1 MDKKSSKNTLQ
12 NLKEF
17 ALTTLSVNNRK
28 TVYLIIAIVLIGG
41 VSSYMNMSRES
52 FPEIQIPEV
61 YVNVPYPGNS
71 PDIIQ
76 DKIIKPLEKELNT
89 IKGVEKIESTAI
101 QDFGIVKIEFDF
113 SVNPDDAKRL
123 VEDALTDAKGDKD
136 FAQDLPVNPTIQKV
150 DISDLPIL
158 NINISGNYPVQFLKE
173 KADYLKDKIEGLAE
187 INAAEIRGV
196 QEQKLKVE
204 IRKYDA
210 EAKQVSF
217 QDIETAIKNDHLA
230 IGAGNLKVDGIDH
243 FVIIDGKFKSEEEL
257 GNLVVKHEES
267 DDIRLRDVAD
277 VSFGDVDTVSYARQ
291 SGNPVVMID
300 IKKRGGANI
309 IEAIDK
315 VKVIVDEAWG
325 TEIPKKTI
333 EISLTND
340 QSIQI
345 RSQISN
351 LENSIIFGVLLVVG
365 VLLFFLGLR
374 NSLFVGIAI
383 PLSMFMSFAFLNMAG
398 VSLNIMVLFSLVL
411 ALGMLVDNG
420 IVVVENI
427 YRLMDEEG
435 MDSFEAAKKGVGE
448 VAWPIIAST
457 ATTLAAFVPL
467 ALWPGI
473 MGEFMKYLPITLMI
487 VLGSSLFI
495 ALVINPVLT
504 AVLMKVEQSVPNK
517 KKTLIIGLS
526 TLILAIMFYVL
537 SNILMGNIFMTIALL
552 TVINAFVFVPLSAR
566 FQESFLPYLED
577 RYRSLLSWVMKG
589 KRPIWIFLGTF
600 GLLFLSFLLI
610 GAFPPKVLFF
620 PDNQPNYLNIFIE
633 HPAGTEIGVTNKTTI
648 EVKQIIENTLKENT
662 IEVKGES
669 VSYYDLVDIVKVK
682 NEKGKVIG
690 KKSIPFVESV
700 IEQVGKGTA
709 DPAAGLSFG
718 ETPHKAR
725 ITVAFCEFS
734 HRQGANTALVM
745 EKIQGAL
752 KNWSYADV
760 KITVGKEA
768 NGPPQEPP
776 INIEVSGS
784 ENYKQ
789 LVQAADQIR
798 VFLDKTHTKGVQ
810 KLTTNVELNKAEIR
824 IDLDREY
831 LRRNGMSTG
840 QIASTIRTALF
851 GKDIATYNK
860 PNDDESYDL
869 NLRLGAEFRG
879 DIDALLDQKVM
890 FMNNRGQK
898 LNIPIRSVV
907 KDVRVEYTNSSI
919 ERINLEN
926 VVTVFS
932 NVDQGANAN
941 EIVDILKGKMN
952 NFDLSETGKK
962 FKDAGLQYAF
972 TGQLVEQEKEMAFL
986 SSALLVAVFLILL
999 IIVMQFNSFSTP
1011 IIILFSVVLSLVGVF
1026 MGIFITRDD
1035 FVIIMTMIGIISLA
1049 GIVVN
1054 NAIVLV
1060 DYTNLL
1066 RSRIR
1071 AERGLKETDLLTN
1084 AEILDAII
1092 QGGKTRLRPVLLTAI
1107 TTILGLVPLAI
1118 GMNINFFT
1126 LYTDLDPQIFF
1137 GGDNAI
1143 FFGAMSWTI
1152 IYGLTFSTF
1161 LTLVVV
1167 PIMYYLLYRFKLW
1180 VYRIFKWEM
1189 KINL

>member
-1 MDKKSSKNTLQ
+1 MDKKFSNNTLE

-17 ALTTLSVNNRK
+17 ALSTLSVNNRK
-28 TVYLIIAIVLIGG
+28 TVYLIIAIILIGG
-41 VSSYMNMSRES
+41 ISSYMNMSRES
-52 FPEIQIPEV
+52 FPEVQIPEI

-76 DKIIKPLEKELNT
+76 DKVIKPLEKELNT
-89 IKGVEKIESTAI
+89 IQGVEKIEATAI
-101 QDFGIVKIEFDF
+101 QDFGIVKVEFDF
-113 SVNPDDAKRL
+113 SINPDEAKKL
-123 VEDALTDAKGDKD
+123 VEDALSDARSDKD
-136 FAQDLPVNPTIQKV
+136 FAQDLPVNPTVAKM
-150 DISDLPIL
+150 DMNEMPIL
-158 NINISGNYPVQFLKE
+158 NINISGDYPVQFLKE
-173 KADYLKDKIEGLAE
+173 KAEYLKDKIEGLPE
-187 INAAEIRGV
+187 INAADIRGV

-217 QDIETAIKNDHLA
+217 HDVETAIQNDHLA

-257 GNLVVKHEES
+257 KNLVVKHEAS
-267 DDIRLRDVAD
+267 DDIRLYEVAD
-277 VSFGDVDTVSYARQ
+277 VSFGDVDTVSFARQ

-300 IKKRGGANI
+300 VKKRGGANI
-309 IEAIDK
+309 INAIDQ
-315 VKVIVDEAWG
+315 VKEIVDEAWG

-333 EISLTND
+333 DITLTND
-340 QSIQI
+340 QSNQI

-383 PLSMFMSFAFLNMAG
+383 PLSMFMSFAFLSAAG
-398 VSLNIMVLFSLVL
+398 VTLNIMVLFSLVL

-435 MDSFEAAKKGVGE
+435 MNSFEAAKKGVGE
-448 VAWPIIAST
+448 VALPIIAST
-457 ATTLAAFVPL
+457 ATTLAAFIPL

-504 AVLMKVEQSVPNK
+504 AVLMKVEQTVPK
-517 KKTLIIGLS
+517 KKRTIIIFISTLIIS
-526 TLILAIMFYVL
+526 IMFYVL
-537 SNILMGNIFMTIALL
+537 SNILMGNIFMTVAVFTILN
-552 TVINAFVFVPLSAR
+552 TFVLVPLSLK
-566 FQESFLPYLED
+566 FQETFLPYLEGK
-577 RYRSLLSWVMKG
+577 YRNALRWIMKG
-589 KRPIWIFLGTF
+589 KRPIWIFFGTF
-600 GLLFLSFLLI
+600 GLLFLSFFLV

-633 HPAGTEIGVTNKTTI
+633 HPSGTEIGVTNETTI
-648 EVKQIIENTLKENT
+648 EVKNIIQDVLKENSV
-662 IEVKGES
+662 EYRGES
-669 VSYYDLVDIVKVK
+669 IPYFDLVDLVKIK
-682 NEKGKVIG
+682 KDGRIIG
-690 KKSIPFVESV
+690 YDTVPFVQSV

-709 DPAAGLSFG
+709 DPMEGPSYG

-725 ITVAFCEFS
+725 ITVSFCEFS
-734 HRQGANTALVM
+734 HRKGANTALVM
-745 EKIQGAL
+745 EQIQAAL

-760 KITVGKEA
+760 KIIVGKEA

-776 INIEVSGS
+776 VNIEVSGS
-784 ENYKQ
+784 ENYKD
-789 LVQAADQIR
+789 LVQAAEQIR
-798 VFLDKTHTKGVQ
+798 VFLDKKHTKGVQ

-851 GKDIATYNK
+851 GKDIASYNK

-869 NLRLGAEFRG
+869 NLRLGSEFRG
-879 DIDALLDQKVM
+879 DVDALLDQKVM

-919 ERINLEN
+919 ERIDLEN
-926 VVTVFS
+926 IVTVFS
-932 NVDQGANAN
+932 NVDQGVNAN
-941 EIVDILKGKMN
+941 EIVDELKLFMED
-952 NFDLSETGKK
+952 FDLSEAGKL
-962 FKDAGLQYAF
+962 FKEAGYEYEF
-972 TGQLVEQEKEMAFL
+972 TGQLVDQEKEMAFL
-986 SSALLVAVFLILL
+986 SSALLIAVFLILL

-1011 IIILFSVVLSLVGVF
+1011 IIILFSVILSLVGVF

-1066 RSRIR
+1066 RTRKR
-1071 AERGLKETDLLTN
+1071 KELGLKETDLLSN
-1084 AEILDAII
+1084 SEILDAII

-1107 TTILGLVPLAI
+1107 TTILGLVPLAT

-1143 FFGAMSWTI
+1143 FFGAMSWTV

-1161 LTLVVV
+1161 LTLIVV

-1180 VYRIFKWEM
+1180 IYKVFKWKM

>member
-1 MDKKSSKNTLQ
+1 MDKKSSNNMLD
-12 NLKEF
+12 NIKEF
-17 ALTTLSVNNRK
+17 ALSTLSVNNRK
-28 TVYLIIAIVLIGG
+28 TVYLILAIILIGG
-41 VSSYMNMSRES
+41 ISSYMNMARES
-52 FPEIQIPEV
+52 FPEVQIPEI

-89 IKGVEKIESTAI
+89 IKGVEKIEATAI
-101 QDFGIVKIEFDF
+101 QDFGIIKVEFDF
-113 SVNPDDAKRL
+113 SIKPDDAKRL
-123 VEDALTDAKGDKD
+123 VEDALTDARGDKD
-136 FAQDLPVNPTIQKV
+136 FAQDLPVNPTIAKM
-150 DISDLPIL
+150 DLSDMPIL

-173 KADYLKDKIEGLAE
+173 KAEYLKDKIEGLPE
-187 INAAEIRGV
+187 VNAADIRGV

-217 QDIETAIKNDHLA
+217 RDIETAIQNDHLA
-230 IGAGNLKVDGIDH
+230 VGAGNLKVDGIDH
-243 FVIIDGKFKSEEEL
+243 FVIIDGKFKNEEAIK
-257 GNLVVKHEES
+257 NLVVKHEGA
-267 DDIRLRDVAD
+267 DDVRLFEVAD
-277 VSFGDVDTVSYARQ
+277 VSFGDADTVSYARQ
-291 SGNPVVMID
+291 KGNPVVMID
-300 IKKRGGANI
+300 VKKRAGANI
-309 IEAIDK
+309 IDAIDG
-315 VKVIVDEAWG
+315 VKEVVGEAWG
-325 TEIPKKTI
+325 TEIPKKSIDIT
-333 EISLTND
+333 LTND
-340 QSIQI
+340 QSNQI
-345 RSQISN
+345 RSQVSN

-374 NSLFVGIAI
+374 NSLFVGVAI
-383 PLSMFMSFAFLNMAG
+383 PLSMFMSFAFLHAAG
-398 VSLNIMVLFSLVL
+398 VTLNVMVLFSLVL

-420 IVVVENI
+420 IVVVENV
-427 YRLMDEEG
+427 YRLMEEEG
-435 MDSFEAAKKGVGE
+435 MNSFQAAKKGVGE

-473 MGEFMKYLPITLMI
+473 MGEFMKFLPITLMI
-487 VLGSSLFI
+487 VLGSSLFV

-504 AVLMKVEQSVPNK
+504 AILMKVEQAVPNK
-517 KKTLIIGLS
+517 KRSLIIGIS

-537 SNILMGNIFMTIALL
+537 SDVLMGNIFMTIA
-552 TVINAFVFVPLSAR
+552 VFVLLNTFVLIPLSVK
-566 FQESFLPYLED
+566 FQETFLPYLEAK
-577 RYRSLLSWVMKG
+577 YRNTLRWVMKG
-589 KRPIWIFLGTF
+589 KRPIWIFFGTF
-600 GLLFLSFLLI
+600 GMLFFSFFLV

-633 HPAGTEIGVTNKTTI
+633 HPAGTEINVTNETTK
-648 EVKQIIENTLKENT
+648 EVTAIIENVLAENT
-662 IEVKGES
+662 IEYRGDEI
-669 VSYYDLVDIVKVK
+669 SYSDLVDVVKVK
-682 NEKGKVIG
+682 EGGKVVGTDTIH
-690 KKSIPFVESV
+690 FVESI
-700 IEQVGKGTA
+700 IEQVGKGTS
-709 DPAAGLSFG
+709 DPMEGPSFG

-725 ITVAFCEFS
+725 ITVSFCEFS
-734 HRQGANTALVM
+734 HRKGANTSTVM
-745 EKIQGAL
+745 EKIQAAL

-760 KITVGKEA
+760 KIVVGKEA

-776 INIEVSGS
+776 VNIEVSGS
-784 ENYKQ
+784 ENYKD
-789 LVQAADQIR
+789 LVLAAEKIR
-798 VFLDKTHTKGVQ
+798 VFLDKKHTKGVQ
-810 KLTTNVELNKAEIR
+810 KLTTDVELNKAEIR

-851 GKDIATYNK
+851 GSDIATYQK

-869 NLRLGAEFRG
+869 NLRLGSEFRG
-879 DIDALLDQKVM
+879 DIDALLDQKIM

-898 LNIPIRSVV
+898 LNIPVRSVV
-907 KDVRVEYTNSSI
+907 KDVRVEYNNSSI
-919 ERINLEN
+919 ERIDLEN
-926 VVTVFS
+926 IVTVFS
-932 NVDQGANAN
+932 NVDQGANPN
-941 EIVDILKGKMN
+941 EVVDELKAEMEK
-952 NFDLSETGKK
+952 FDLSEAGKQ
-962 FKDAGLQYAF
+962 FKEAGFEYEF
-972 TGQLVEQEKEMAFL
+972 TGQLVDQEKEMSFL
-986 SSALLVAVFLILL
+986 SSALLIAVFLILL

-1011 IIILFSVVLSLVGVF
+1011 LIILFSVILSLVGVF
-1026 MGIFITRDD
+1026 MGIVITRDD
-1035 FVIIMTMIGIISLA
+1035 FVIMMTMIGIISLA

-1066 RSRIR
+1066 RMRKR
-1071 AERGLKETDLLTN
+1071 EELGMKETDLLSN

-1107 TTILGLVPLAI
+1107 TTILGLIPLAT

-1143 FFGAMSWTI
+1143 FFGPMSWTV
-1152 IYGLTFSTF
+1152 IYGLTFATF
-1161 LTLVVV
+1161 LTLIVV

-1180 VYRIFKWEM
+1180 IYKVFKWEM